1 LGVWLV
7 TADVLAGSR
16 FTISALAET
25 VGSMATLTGAA
36 PQPWLRGR
44 LGEHRAAWRQRLA
57 DEPVD
62 ADLVGALLSPRWV
75 CDFIAVPPAR
85 GDRTFHDELRRVR
98 ETSAADARADLREA
112 VGGPLPPRLRR
123 GDLVERTAELLEWV
137 WTRTVRPDWP
147 RRHRL
152 LEADIVARTHQVA
165 ARGWADALA
174 GMRPGLRWL
183 GDGRLQ
189 INAFDHP
196 PRDITGAELL
206 FVPANVR
213 GGWVG
218 WDEPAR
224 YAVVYPCAGT
234 LADPAASTVGPS
246 AAVARLLGPAR
257 ARVLAALTA
266 PMSTTQLVAFTGY
279 GLGSVGGHLK
289 VLLDAGLVQRRRSGR
304 SVLYFRTR
312 LGERLLAGP
321 T

>member
-1 LGVWLV
+1 MGVWLV
-7 TADVLAGSR
+7 TADVLARSR

-25 VGSMATLTGAA
+25 VGTMATLAGAA

-44 LGEHRAAWRQRLA
+44 LAEQRAAWRQRLA
-57 DEPVD
+57 GEPVD
-62 ADLVGALLSPRWV
+62 AELVGALLSPRWV

-98 ETSAADARADLREA
+98 ETPLADARADLREA
-112 VGGPLPPRLRR
+112 LGGPLPRRLRR
-123 GDLVERTAELLEWV
+123 DDLVERTAELLEWV
-137 WTRTVRPDWP
+137 WTQTVRPDWP

-165 ARGWADALA
+165 TRSWADALQ
-174 GMRPGLRWL
+174 GMRPNLRWL

-189 INAFDHP
+189 INAFDYP

-213 GGWVG
+213 GGWVA
-218 WDEPAR
+218 WAEPTR

-234 LADPAASTVGPS
+234 LVDPAESTVAPS
-246 AAVARLLGPAR
+246 EAVARLLGPAR
-257 ARVLAALTA
+257 AQILSALAA
-266 PMSTTQLVAFTGY
+266 PMSTTQLVAYTGY

-289 VLLDAGLVQRRRSGR
+289 VLLDAGLAQRRRSGR

-312 LGERLLAGP
+312 LGDRLLAGRA
-321 T
+321 